1 MLRSRTGLL
10 KRRQRAKHA
19 WHTKKVGNYAVQLEW
34 SNKANKCIR
43 EANMPFGIQPIH
55 LLIIVVFALII
66 FGPKR
71 LPDIGRGLGR
81 SLNEFRLGAREMT
94 DGFREEVARA
104 AEGAPATAAGVS
116 VPSTGRHFCAAC
128 GTANETEAKFCQN
141 CGGQLAA
148 QTVAAG

>member
-1 MLRSRTGLL
+1 LH
-10 KRRQRAKHA
+10 KRRQRAKNA
-19 WHTKKVGNYAVQLEW
+19 WQPKNVGNYAVQLEW
-34 SNKANKCIR
+34 FNKANQCIT
-43 EANMPFGIQPIH
+43 EANMLFGIQPIH

-71 LPDIGRGLGR
+71 LPNIGRGLGR
-81 SLNEFRLGAREMT
+81 SLNEFRHGAREMT
-94 DGFREEVARA
+94 EGFREEVTRV

-116 VPSTGRHFCAAC
+116 VPSSARHFCTMC
-128 GTANETEAKFCQN
+128 GMANETEAKFCKN